1 MIVEMTVAMSL
12 LATIGLVV
20 LKSSIDLMAPRQWII
35 YQNVSDAYIS
45 YEQAYAERI
54 SFEELTKNG
63 SPWPLY
69 PSRSTEEIE
78 IGKLAGGHPIMATII
93 RTRIANENNLPST
106 GGTGT
111 VITNPS
117 ETETWQIQSHLTYT
131 IGDDEYVKSRTV
143 VRSQ

>member
-1 MIVEMTVAMSL
+1 MSI

-35 YQNVSDAYIS
+35 YQNVSDSYIS

-54 SFEELTKNG
+54 SFEELVDND
-63 SPWPLY
+63 SPWPVY
-69 PSRSTEEIE
+69 PSRKTTEVE
-78 IGKLAGGHPIMATII
+78 IGKFPGGTPIMATII
-93 RTRIANENNLPST
+93 RTRIADDNNLPAA

-111 VITNPS
+111 TITNPS

>member
-1 MIVEMTVAMSL
+1 MTVALSV

-20 LKSSIDLMAPRQWII
+20 MKSSLDLMVPRQWII

-54 SFEELTKNG
+54 SFQQLTDAS

-69 PSRSTEEIE
+69 PDHSTTEIE
-78 IGKLAGGHPIMATII
+78 IGKLPGGHPLMATII
-93 RTRIANENNLPST
+93 RTRIPNENNIPDPTDIDYDAKLLN
-106 GGTGT
+106 
-111 VITNPS
+111 NPS
-117 ETETWQIQSHLTYT
+117 EAETWQIQSHLTYK
-131 IGDDEYVKSRTV
+131 IGQDEYVKSRTI